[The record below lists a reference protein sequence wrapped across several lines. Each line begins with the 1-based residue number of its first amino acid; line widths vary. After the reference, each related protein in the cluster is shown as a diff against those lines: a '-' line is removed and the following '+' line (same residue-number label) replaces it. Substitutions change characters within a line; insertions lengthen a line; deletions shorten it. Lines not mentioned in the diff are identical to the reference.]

1 MKRFVIALAL
11 VISAVWAA
19 DARFPRGTPVAPS
32 STSALQQENFF
43 GLTGSAWQ
51 TPSTYY
57 VPGTGNPAVSTADY
71 YHTEGVYW
79 LRPYDLLDTACGS
92 AGSTAA
98 AANGRYVWFMSP
110 DHSEG
115 YPWAD
120 GVGIRMGFSNDPGVP
135 PATMRTFSQYAFYNT
150 VPLAQIAAINAS
162 FAGTTMTVNSVASGK
177 ISADSNS
184 FLNGT
189 GVTANTTIVQ
199 QLTGTAGGTGTY
211 EISPSQTVSSR
222 DMTVSF
228 QQASVGATPFFAC
241 NPDDGV
247 NTFYVWA
254 EGGAFRV
261 GNTTAVLK
269 SNDLVTWTDP
279 SPAFFGLLAGST
291 ASYQQPMRIGT
302 NSWVSGGIQ
311 FPFPETGNLYG
322 HAVWTSSN
330 ASFWIPAAVLY
341 NICIPMNTPG
351 VDGYSEPCT
360 NSPASA
366 LERAAAPMKVSISGT
381 DWGPARINNTVGGV
395 RSGSQWIGRAPV
407 DSNYNWLAS
416 PTAVNVSAAYAGLYP
431 GPTYVN
437 EASAYLEDGI
447 LHYYS
452 TSGFPP
458 SSVLGGTVD
467 AAPYSNG
474 GACNIAS
481 AVFEITNASIS
492 GTTLTVGTTPP
503 YPLLAN
509 QQILYG
515 GNAQRAKI
523 TGQLTGPAGGAGT
536 YSTSISQTI
545 GSSTM
550 GITTCGG
557 LWQQGKDYHTEIID
571 PTAAATAAPIGVRAS
586 CASSTASLIWYNA
599 LPQSTYRLYRG
610 TTAGSQT
617 TLVGDFSGTTAT
629 DTGMSLNAVTYY
641 KLVYLHNGVEQK
653 NRVVSTYCSSSIY
666 AEVNAHL
673 TRAAAAGADMTTCN
687 RAWMDT
693 FYGWLYS
700 NSLQNNLLFA
710 TSVEFCVAKSGS
722 VISKIFDMGTTRLP
736 RGGDYT
742 PLTSNTTYSA
752 TGINSNPSW
761 VNTAGAFGAYGGGR
775 ANQIRRKTQITF
787 FAAYQ
792 KPGTGLIYPFYSG
805 QVGSGVWL
813 SHTAGTPGA
822 VNFRLFDATQTKT
835 ATATITGAATDF
847 HTIAGTFDGTD
858 AYAWADGVAGSA
870 QTGLVIPS
878 PSLSP
883 TDALTGQVQ
892 NTISSGA
899 IWHTYISGTDQA
911 YMNPTGAYV
920 TGNNN
925 AQYNGALQLIFD
937 KALSGAQMTSLN
949 TLVRTHYGL

>member
-1 MKRFVIALAL
+1 MKKLFLVFVFL
-11 VISAVWAA
+11 ISAVWVA
-19 DARFPRGTPVAPS
+19 DARFPRGTPTVTADS
-32 STSALQQENFF
+32 SNLRQENFF

-57 VPGTGNPAVSTADY
+57 VPGTGNPAISTSDW
-71 YHTEGVYW
+71 YHTDGVYW

-92 AGSTAA
+92 AGIAA
-98 AANGRYVWFMSP
+98 AASNGRYVWFMSP

-120 GVGIRMGFSNDPGVP
+120 AVGIRLGFSNDPGTP
-135 PATMRTFSQYAFYNT
+135 PQTMRTFSQYAFYNT
-150 VPLAQIAAINAS
+150 VPLAQIATINAS
-162 FAGTTMTVNSVASGK
+162 FASTTMTVNSVATGK
-177 ISADSNS
+177 ISADNNS
-184 FLNGT
+184 VLNGT
-189 GVTANTTIVQ
+189 GVTANTMIVQ

-211 EISPSQTVSSR
+211 EINPGQTVSSR

-228 QQASVGATPFFAC
+228 QNASVGATPYFFC

-247 NTFYVWA
+247 NTFYVSA
-254 EGGAFRV
+254 EGGATRV
-261 GNTTAVLK
+261 GNTTAILK

-279 SPAFFGLLAGST
+279 APAFFGLVFAAT

-302 NSWVSGGIQ
+302 NNWISGGIQ
-311 FPFPETGNLYG
+311 YPFPQTGNLYG
-322 HAVWTSSN
+322 HSVWTSTDAN
-330 ASFWIPAAVLY
+330 FWVPSATLY
-341 NICIPMNTPG
+341 STCIPLNTPG
-351 VDGYSEPCT
+351 AYGYSEPCT
-360 NSPASA
+360 TTPAVV
-366 LERAAAPMKVSISGT
+366 LERAAAPMKLSISGT
-381 DWGPARINNTVGGV
+381 DWGPARINTVVSGA
-395 RSGSQWIGRAPV
+395 RSGNQWVGRAPV
-407 DSNYNWLAS
+407 DGNYNWLAS
-416 PTAVNVSAAYAGLYP
+416 PTLVKVSAAYAGLYP
-431 GPTYVN
+431 GPTYIN
-437 EASAYLEDGI
+437 EASTYLEDGI
-447 LHYYS
+447 LHYYNV
-452 TSGFPP
+452 SGYPP
-458 SSVLGGTVD
+458 SSTLGGTVS
-467 AAPYSNG
+467 AAPYDNG

-515 GNAQRAKI
+515 GNAQLAKI

-536 YSTSISQTI
+536 YSTSISQTV
-545 GSSTM
+545 GSSTL

-557 LWQQGKDYHTEIID
+557 LWQQGKDYHTEIVD
-571 PTAAATAAPIGVRAS
+571 ASAAATAAPVGVRAS
-586 CASSTASLIWYNA
+586 CASSTASLIWYNV
-599 LPQSTYRLYRG
+599 LPQQTYRLYRG

-629 DTGMSLNAVTYY
+629 DTGMSLDAVTYY

-673 TRAAAAGADMTTCN
+673 TRASAAGADMTTCN

-710 TSVEFCVAKSGS
+710 TSVEFCVAKSSS
-722 VISKIFDMGTTRLP
+722 VITKIFDMGTTRLP

-742 PLTSNTTYSA
+742 PTTSNTTYSA

-761 VNTAGAFGAYGGGR
+761 VNTSSAFGYYGGGR
-775 ANQIRRKTQITF
+775 ANQIRRKTQITL

-792 KPGTGLIYPFYSG
+792 KPNTGQIYPFFAG
-805 QVGSGVWL
+805 QAGAGIYL
-813 SHTAGTPGA
+813 THTSGTPGA
-822 VNFRLFDATQTKT
+822 VNFRIFDATQAKV
-835 ATATITGAATDF
+835 ATATISGAATDF

-858 AYAWADGVAGSA
+858 AYAWADGSAGSA
-870 QTGLVIPS
+870 ETGLVIPS
-878 PSLSP
+878 PSLAA

-892 NTISSGA
+892 NTISAGA
-899 IWHTYISGTDQA
+899 IWHLYGSGTDQL
-911 YMNPTGAYV
+911 YMNPTGTRV
-920 TGNNN
+920 TGSNL

-937 KALSGAQMTSLN
+937 KGLSGAQMTSLN